1 MRFLVDAQLPTA
13 LARWLEARGHHAEHA
28 ADIGMESSPDVALWQ
43 RALDTHS
50 VLVSKDADFMH
61 LVTLRS
67 PSPKLVWVRI
77 GNTRRAQLL
86 AEFNE
91 ALECI
96 IATLEEGEAIVE
108 LWSGQQPSRP

>member
-28 ADIGMESSPDVALWQ
+28 ADIGMESSPDLALWQ
-43 RALDTHS
+43 RALDTQS
-50 VLVSKDADFMH
+50 VLISKDEDFMH

-67 PSPKLVWVRI
+67 LSPKLVWVRI

-86 AEFNE
+86 SEFDV
-91 ALECI
+91 ALERI
-96 IATLEEGEAIVE
+96 LAVLEEGEVIVE